1 MSVYQAT
8 WASTASRTIMTVWRT
23 SVSTERSVW
32 TPSMAIPAS
41 VKRVSGESHGN
52 KSDTNTVKDWRAR
65 LGGDTD
71 GTS

>member
-1 MSVYQAT
+1 
-8 WASTASRTIMTVWRT
+8 MTVWRT

-32 TPSMAIPAS
+32 TLSMAIPAS